1 MQCPESAIISHG
13 TAVRAM
19 NDIFTAGIKGTAD
32 NEQGQSMFS

>member
-1 MQCPESAIISHG
+1 MQCPGIAIISFG

-19 NDIFTAGIKGTAD
+19 NDAFTAGIKAMAD